1 MSSFGM
7 GMLSAFVPQLLKMAD
22 SPKVKEKIVALL
34 NEKKE
39 KYFEQYEIDREASF
53 DVQFMLSCSEVD
65 IIVKVVV
72 YDKGTHVVI
81 QSLDFYKFEELVSMV
96 KNLL

>member
-1 MSSFGM
+1 MSSLGM
-7 GMLSAFVPQLLKMAD
+7 GMLSAFVPQLLKMAE

-53 DVQFMLSCSEVD
+53 DVQYMLSCSDND
-65 IIVKVVV
+65 IMVKVVL
-72 YDKGTHVVI
+72 YDKGTHVVL
-81 QSLDFYKFEELVSMV
+81 QSLDFYRLEELLGMV

>member
-1 MSSFGM
+1 MSSLGM
-7 GMLSAFVPQLLKMAD
+7 GMFSAFVPQLLKMAE
-22 SPKVKEKIVALL
+22 SPKVKAKIIDLL
-34 NEKKE
+34 TAKKQ
-39 KYFEQYEIDREASF
+39 QYVETFGIDKDDNL